1 MAEEREPVEGQ
12 MAFPQAPDEGGE
24 GKAPPWGDAT
34 RVVGERRPRVDGY
47 ERASGSAVFPSD
59 LVLPGMVHGAILG
72 CPHPNARVKSVDT
85 SKAEAMPGVY
95 AVISRNTPDAN
106 PAWSY
111 GGDHDGRLFEDHCR
125 FEGEAVAAVAA
136 DTPYHAADALRAIAV
151 EYEELPFVSHA
162 EAALEEGA
170 PEVHP
175 GGNTVT
181 ESSDARGDV
190 EQGFGQADVV
200 L

>member
-12 MAFPQAPDEGGE
+12 MAFPQAPDEG
-24 GKAPPWGDAT
+24 
-34 RVVGERRPRVDGY
+34 GERRPRVDGY